1 MITTKQFKQIK
12 LFVLYP
18 QTAVLLDEAEE
29 VATLIR
35 KNKVAQAVFEA
46 MLNHQMENLDEL
58 KDVLNDVKH
67 SS

>member
-1 MITTKQFKQIK
+1 MITTEQFKQIK

-35 KNKVAQAVFEA
+35 KN
-46 MLNHQMENLDEL
+46 LSLIHI
-58 KDVLNDVKH
+58 
-67 SS
+67 

>member
-1 MITTKQFKQIK
+1 MITTEQFKQIK

-35 KNKVAQAVFEA
+35 ENKVAEAVFEA

>member
-35 KNKVAQAVFEA
+35 ENKVARAVFEA
-46 MLNHQMENLDEL
+46 MLNHQVEKLGEL
-58 KDVLNDVKH
+58 KDVLNDVEH

>member
-35 KNKVAQAVFEA
+35 KNKVAKAVFEA

-58 KDVLNDVKH
+58 KDVLNDVEH